1 METTSTREEI
11 GRLETN
17 VRSQVA
23 RLEARME
30 TTSTREQVG
39 RLEANV
45 QSLKEEMK
53 HLRHAIENKRTRAAG
68 EDE

>member
-1 METTSTREEI
+1 MMDSNKHLATGE
-11 GRLETN
+11 
-17 VRSQVA
+17 QVA

-39 RLEANV
+39 RLETTV
-45 QSLKEEMK
+45 ESLREEMK
-53 HLRHAIENKRTRAAG
+53 HLRYAIENKRMRAAG